1 MNISQATTFI
11 PQNRIDELKSLLKE
25 RLTEKR
31 YLHSLAVADEAARL
45 AEILK
50 ADVQKMYV
58 AGLLHDIC
66 KNETVEQQ
74 LQLFSQ
80 FGIML
85 TDIEKASPSVWHAY
99 SGALYIKNV
108 LGIDDEDIISSVRY
122 HTTGKADMT
131 LSEKI
136 IYIAD
141 LTEVNRDYPDVD
153 VVRALLK
160 DDIDKAIIYVL
171 KYTLKKLS
179 ADNKPIHPNTLDAYN
194 FLVLN
199 SEDF

>member
-11 PQNRIDELKSLLKE
+11 PQNRIDELKSLLKD

-45 AEILK
+45 AEILE

-66 KNETVEQQ
+66 KNETAEQQ

-171 KYTLKKLS
+171 KYTLKKLV

>member
-11 PQNRIDELKSLLKE
+11 PQNRIDEFKSLLKD

-45 AEILK
+45 AEILE

-66 KNETVEQQ
+66 KNETAEQQ

-171 KYTLKKLS
+171 KYTLKKLV

>member
-11 PQNRIDELKSLLKE
+11 PQNRIDEFKSLLKD

-45 AEILK
+45 AEILE

-66 KNETVEQQ
+66 KNETSEQQ

-108 LGIDDEDIISSVRY
+108 LNIDDEDIISSIRY

-131 LSEKI
+131 LPEKI

-160 DDIDKAIIYVL
+160 DDIDKAIIYAL

>member
-108 LGIDDEDIISSVRY
+108 LGVDDEDIISSVRY

-131 LSEKI
+131 LPEKI

>member
-1 MNISQATTFI
+1 MYISQATTFI

-108 LGIDDEDIISSVRY
+108 LGVDDEDIISSVRY

>member
-45 AEILK
+45 AEILE

-66 KNETVEQQ
+66 KNETAEQQ

-108 LGIDDEDIISSVRY
+108 LGVDDEDIISSVRY

-141 LTEVNRDYPDVD
+141 LTEANRDYPDVD

>member
-108 LGIDDEDIISSVRY
+108 LGVDDEDIISSVRY

>member
-11 PQNRIDELKSLLKE
+11 PQNRIDELKSILKE

-66 KNETVEQQ
+66 KNETAEQQ

-108 LGIDDEDIISSVRY
+108 LGVDDEDIISSVRY

>member
-1 MNISQATTFI
+1 MNILQKTNFISQNKI
-11 PQNRIDELKSLLKE
+11 EEYKKLLKQ

-45 AEILK
+45 AEVLG
-50 ADVQKMYV
+50 ADTEKMYL

-66 KNETVEQQ
+66 KNETAEQQ

-108 LGIDDEDIISSVRY
+108 LGIDDEDIVSAVRY

-131 LSEKI
+131 LPQKI

-153 VVRALLK
+153 IVRNLLK
-160 DDIDKAIIYVL
+160 EDIDKAIIYVL
-171 KYTLKKLS
+171 EFTLKKLTVL
-179 ADNKPIHPNTLDAYN
+179 DKPIHPDTLDAYN
-194 FLVLN
+194 FLTLN
-199 SEDF
+199 SEEV

>member
-66 KNETVEQQ
+66 KNETAEQQ

-108 LGIDDEDIISSVRY
+108 LGVDDEDIISSVRY

-141 LTEVNRDYPDVD
+141 LTEANRDYPDVD

>member
-66 KNETVEQQ
+66 KNETAEQQ

-108 LGIDDEDIISSVRY
+108 LGVDDEDIISSVRY